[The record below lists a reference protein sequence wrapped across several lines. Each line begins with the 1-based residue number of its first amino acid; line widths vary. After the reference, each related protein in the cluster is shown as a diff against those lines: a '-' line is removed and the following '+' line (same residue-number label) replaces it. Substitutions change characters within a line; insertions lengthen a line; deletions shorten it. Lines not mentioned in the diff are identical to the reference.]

1 MIITYLNS
9 NMEKRVYSVITTGL
23 FPYNINRVL
32 LKFDLS
38 LYQPLLY
45 TSLYLDGIVSFTIKN
60 KTIMINFNLSRKSYD
75 ILMGNRIITNNY
87 DYLMDNDSQYNDK
100 NIHLKKQYI
109 LNRYCYYNGYLY
121 SYNNNIPK
129 LKVKIKM
136 YKDFRLSSDITLELK
151 IIEYIK
157 WKESKMSHTLS
168 YNEEDKC
175 RENRSKYCLL
185 SSLQRLAVY
194 KSLYYILPDIYLLD
208 RVFKMFCKRQH
219 GINHDFFLNTHK
231 NY

>member
-129 LKVKIKM
+129 
-136 YKDFRLSSDITLELK
+136 
-151 IIEYIK
+151 